1 MENIPLP
8 KNIEYKEIKE
18 NKTQII
24 IGPLFPG
31 YGITIANSLRRVL
44 LSSLSGAAITKIK
57 IKGANHE
64 FATLNHLKEDIV
76 ELILNIK
83 KIRLKVFS
91 DEPIKLKLKIKGEKI
106 VKAGDID
113 KNAQMEIANPGLVLA
128 HLTDKKAELEIEF
141 TAENGRGYVTVE
153 NKIDQ
158 NIGPDEISIDSFYS
172 PIINV
177 SFGIE
182 AVRVGKR
189 TDYEKLKMKVQ
200 TDGTISPKE
209 ALSKATKVVIDHFSL
224 IYEEE
229 KPIKKEK
236 AVKKVTKKATKK
248 VVKKTAKKTVKK
260 VAKKAVKKVTKKA
273 TKKVVKKTAKKK

>member
-1 MENIPLP
+1 MENLPLP
-8 KNIEYKEIKE
+8 KKIEYKKIKE

-24 IGPLFPG
+24 IEPLSPG

-57 IKGANHE
+57 VKGVSHE
-64 FATLNHLKEDIV
+64 FSTLKHIKEDLV

-83 KIRLKVFS
+83 KIRLKIFA
-91 DEPIKLKLKIKGEKI
+91 DEEIKLKLKAKGEKT
-106 VKAGDID
+106 VTAGDIE
-113 KNAQMEIANPGLVLA
+113 KNAQMEITNPDLILA
-128 HLTDKKAELEIEF
+128 HLTDKKAELEIEL
-141 TAENGRGYVTVE
+141 TAQKGQGYETVE

-158 NIGPDEISIDSFYS
+158 NIGPNEISVDSFYS

-189 TDYEKLKMKVQ
+189 TDYERLKMKIQ
-200 TDGTISPKE
+200 TDGTLTPKQ
-209 ALSKATKVVIDHFSL
+209 AISKATKTLMNHFSL

-229 KPIKKEK
+229 PKQKTTTKKKAAAKKK
-236 AVKKVTKKATKK
+236 AVSK
-248 VVKKTAKKTVKK
+248 KKTAAK
-260 VAKKAVKKVTKKA
+260 KKAVSK
-273 TKKVVKKTAKKK
+273 KKTAAKKKN

>member
-44 LSSLSGAAITKIK
+44 LSSLTGAAITKVK

-64 FATLNHLKEDIV
+64 FSSLNHLKEDIV
-76 ELILNIK
+76 ELMLNIK
-83 KIRLKVFS
+83 KIRLKVYS
-91 DEPIKLKLKIKGEKI
+91 DEPIKLKLKVKGEKT

-113 KNAQMEIANPGLVLA
+113 KNAQVEIANPDLILG
-128 HLTDKKAELEIEF
+128 HLTDKKGELEIEF
-141 TAENGRGYVTVE
+141 TAKNGQGYVTVE

-158 NIGPDEISIDSFYS
+158 ALETNEMSIDSFYS
-172 PIINV
+172 PIVNV
-177 SFGIE
+177 SFSIE
-182 AVRVGKR
+182 DVRVGKR

-200 TDGTISPKE
+200 SDGTIDPKE
-209 ALSKATKVVIDHFSL
+209 AISKATKILLDHFSL
-224 IYEEE
+224 IYGKE
-229 KPIKKEK
+229 KPLLPTKAKKTTK
-236 AVKKVTKKATKK
+236 KDVKKTT
-248 VVKKTAKKTVKK
+248 KKTAKKT
-260 VAKKAVKKVTKKA
+260 TKKD
-273 TKKVVKKTAKKK
+273 VKKTTKKK